1 MYFSHSWPGLQYGSQ
16 IYIWGIQA
24 YSPAI
29 IKFLFL
35 SLFYSMKNIVP
46 YVIGQNII
54 LQANFMEPSKR
65 QKIKRKIIITALSDI
80 Q

>member
-1 MYFSHSWPGLQYGSQ
+1 
-16 IYIWGIQA
+16 
-24 YSPAI
+24 
-29 IKFLFL
+29 
-35 SLFYSMKNIVP
+35 MKNIVP